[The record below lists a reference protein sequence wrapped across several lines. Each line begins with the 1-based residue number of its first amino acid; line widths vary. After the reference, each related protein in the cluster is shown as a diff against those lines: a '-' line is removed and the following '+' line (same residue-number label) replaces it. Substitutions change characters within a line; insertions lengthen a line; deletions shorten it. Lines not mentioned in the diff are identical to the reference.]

1 VDANRDATNRQLA
14 RLLRLSMPYL
24 TVTLDKLAAR
34 GLLARAR
41 NDVDRRSALLRLT
54 EEGHRLVREAD
65 AIAATMEGALLGR
78 LTHGGGA
85 ILFELLD
92 KISSPR
98 PPHAQ
103 AAHPE

>member
-1 VDANRDATNRQLA
+1 VIQQVSVFPRRITGR
-14 RLLRLSMPYL
+14 
-24 TVTLDKLAAR
+24 
-34 GLLARAR
+34 RA
-41 NDVDRRSALLRLT
+41 RSALLRLT